1 MRNLKKYENFFGGTH
16 LGSDQVNTDSR
27 VVRNNTYKP
36 DEYSTETINDIETIK
51 IDILILLEENDFDV
65 VQLEKI
71 KSFIITLWNT

>member
-1 MRNLKKYENFFGGTH
+1 MKNLKKYENFFGGTH
-16 LGSDQVNTDSR
+16 LGSDQVNTDSN

-51 IDILILLEENDFDV
+51 IDILTLLEENDFDV

-71 KSFIITLWNT
+71 KSFIVTL

>member
-1 MRNLKKYENFFGGTH
+1 MRSLKKYENFFGGTH

-51 IDILILLEENDFDV
+51 IDILTLLEENDFDV

-71 KSFIITLWNT
+71 KSFIITL

>member
-1 MRNLKKYENFFGGTH
+1 MKKLKKYENFFGGTH
-16 LGSDQVNTDSR
+16 LGSDQVNTDSN

-51 IDILILLEENDFDV
+51 IDILTLLEENDFDV

-71 KSFIITLWNT
+71 KSFIITL

>member
-1 MRNLKKYENFFGGTH
+1 MKNLKKYENFFGGTH
-16 LGSDQVNTDSR
+16 LGSDQVNTDSN

-51 IDILILLEENDFDV
+51 IDILTLLEENDFDV

-71 KSFIITLWNT
+71 KSFIITL

>member
-1 MRNLKKYENFFGGTH
+1 MKKLKKYENFFGGTH

-51 IDILILLEENDFDV
+51 IDILTLLEENDFDV

-71 KSFIITLWNT
+71 KSFIITL

>member
-1 MRNLKKYENFFGGTH
+1 MKNLKKYENFFGGTH

-51 IDILILLEENDFDV
+51 IDILTLLEENDFDV

-71 KSFIITLWNT
+71 KSFIITL

>member
-1 MRNLKKYENFFGGTH
+1 MKNLKKYENFFGGTH

-27 VVRNNTYKP
+27 VVRNNTFEP

-51 IDILILLEENDFDV
+51 IDILTLLEENDFDV

-71 KSFIITLWNT
+71 KSFIVTL

>member
-1 MRNLKKYENFFGGTH
+1 MKNLKKYENFFGGTH
-16 LGSDQVNTDSR
+16 LGSDQVNTDSN

-51 IDILILLEENDFDV
+51 LDILTLLEENDFDV

-71 KSFIITLWNT
+71 KSFIITL

>member
-51 IDILILLEENDFDV
+51 IDILTLLEENDFDV

-71 KSFIITLWNT
+71 KSFIITL